1 MLLPT
6 MNPYDA
12 YGPSSPFDEI
22 YLNRPGTG
30 GAHTAESL
38 QVGIGYLF
46 NLTSAKHTKNK
57 SLTSPSEDIQ
67 VIRTA
72 FGLSLSAL
80 AALLH
85 VTRQAL
91 YDWQQNK
98 WIAPNNKAKLK
109 ELTKL
114 VATLKNLGEMPS
126 QENLFRKIQSGKS
139 VLELALEISPSA
151 AANRLMQV
159 LQQDCK
165 QKQAVSHLLARP
177 PKHRIE
183 DLIAPHFEDGDA

>member
-12 YGPSSPFDEI
+12 YGPSSPFDEV
-22 YLNRPGTG
+22 YLCWPGTG

-38 QVGIGYLF
+38 QAEIGYP
-46 NLTSAKHTKNK
+46 LTAAKHTKNK
-57 SLTSPSEDIQ
+57 PTSPSEDIQ

-80 AALLH
+80 ATLLH

-114 VATLKNLGEMPS
+114 AIALQNLGEMPS

-159 LQQDCK
+159 LQQDSK